1 MLEVIIAV
9 DENDGIGKEGKL
21 PWHLPEELGLFK
33 YKTMD
38 SVLIVGRKTSETLP
52 PLYNREIVTVSR
64 TGEIDS
70 VEKAIIKAQQ
80 SNKRKIFITGGAE
93 LYNEVF
99 KNHLHLVSRIHVSFI
114 KGIHNCDVFV
124 TSIPFFRF
132 NCVSHQEFKGFIHE
146 VYEPKYPCGEVQYIT
161 LLNDTLNSNNYTHG
175 RNGRVISQFGKS
187 LSFNLSKEFPLLT
200 TKKMFLRGVVEE
212 LLFFLRGETD
222 SKILE
227 KKGVTIWKPNTEDR
241 GGLMGPMYGSQWR
254 HFNANLDDFDV
265 ETSTYRGGYD
275 QLQHVINLIK
285 TDPKS
290 RRILMTTFNPA
301 QADKGVLYPC
311 HSIVN
316 QFYVDGEFLD
326 MTCYNRSSDL
336 FLGLPFNI
344 ASSSLLLH
352 IIAKLTG
359 YKPRMF
365 HLYLGDCH
373 IYEPHID
380 AVKTQLERIPKSPP
394 TVSIREFNSV
404 EELTYEHIILT
415 NYKCDT
421 SIKAEMVK

>member
-21 PWHLPEELGLFK
+21 PWNLPEELALFK

-38 SVLIVGRKTSETLP
+38 SVLIVGRKTSENLP
-52 PLYNREIVTVSR
+52 PLYNREIITISR
-64 TGEIDS
+64 VGLNNTIER
-70 VEKAIIKAQQ
+70 AIMNARESK
-80 SNKRKIFITGGAE
+80 KRTIFIAGGAE
-93 LYNEVF
+93 LYNEIF
-99 KNHLHLVSRIHVSFI
+99 QNHLHLVSKIHVSFI
-114 KGIHNCDVFV
+114 NGIHNCDTFV
-124 TSIPFFRF
+124 DHIPFFGF
-132 NCVSHQEFKGFIHE
+132 DCVSHQKFKDFIHE
-146 VYEPKYPCGEVQYIT
+146 VYVKKYPSGEMQYIK
-161 LLNDTLNSNNYTHG
+161 LLNDVLLSNNYTYG
-175 RNGRVISQFGKS
+175 RNGRVISQFGKT
-187 LSFNLSKEFPLLT
+187 LSFNLSNEFPLLT
-200 TKKMFLRGVVEE
+200 TKKMFLRGIVEE
-212 LLFFLRGETD
+212 LLFFLRGQTD

-227 KKGVTIWKPNTEDR
+227 KKGVNIWKANTKCRD
-241 GGLMGPMYGSQWR
+241 GLMGPMYGSQWR

-265 ETSTYRGGYD
+265 ETSVYKGGYD
-275 QLQHVINLIK
+275 QLENVINLIK

-316 QFYVDGEFLD
+316 QFYVDGQYLD

-344 ASSSLLLH
+344 TSSALLLH
-352 IIAKLTG
+352 IIAKITG

-373 IYEPHID
+373 IYDSHIV
-380 AVKTQLERIPKSPP
+380 AVQTQLQRIPKSPP
-394 TVSIREFNSV
+394 QIELKDFKSL
-404 EELTYEHIILT
+404 EELTFDHFQLKGY
-415 NYKCDT
+415 NSFDA
-421 SIKAEMVK
+421 IKAEMIE

>member
-1 MLEVIIAV
+1 MIEVIIAV

-52 PLYNREIVTVSR
+52 PLYNREIITVSK

-70 VEKAIIKAQQ
+70 IEKALIKARQT
-80 SNKRKIFITGGAE
+80 NKRKIFIAGGAE
-93 LYNEVF
+93 LYNEIF
-99 KNHLHLVSRIHVSFI
+99 KNYIHLVSRIHISFI
-114 KGIHNCDVFV
+114 NGIHNCDVFV

-146 VYEPKYPCGEVQYIT
+146 VYEPKYPCGEVQYLT
-161 LLNDTLNSNNYTHG
+161 LLNDTLLSNNFTYG
-175 RNGRVISQFGKS
+175 RNGKVISQFGKS
-187 LSFNLSKEFPLLT
+187 LSFNMTKEFPLLT

-212 LLFFLRGETD
+212 LLFFLRGQTD
-222 SKILE
+222 TTILE
-227 KKGVTIWKPNTEDR
+227 KKGVNIWKLNTVER

-275 QLQHVINLIK
+275 QLQNVINLIK

-290 RRILMTTFNPA
+290 RRILMTTFNPI

-311 HSIVN
+311 HSIAN
-316 QFYVDGEFLD
+316 QFYVDGEYLD

-344 ASSSLLLH
+344 ASSSLLLL
-352 IIAKLTG
+352 IIAKLTN
-359 YKPRMF
+359 YKPRML

-373 IYEPHID
+373 IYDSHID
-380 AVKTQLERIPKSPP
+380 AVKTQLQRVPKSPP
-394 TVSIREFNSV
+394 KMTLKDFQSL
-404 EELTYEHIILT
+404 EELSFDHFVLSEYESH
-415 NYKCDT
+415 N

>member
-1 MLEVIIAV
+1 
-9 DENDGIGKEGKL
+9 
-21 PWHLPEELGLFK
+21 
-33 YKTMD
+33 
-38 SVLIVGRKTSETLP
+38 
-52 PLYNREIVTVSR
+52 
-64 TGEIDS
+64 
-70 VEKAIIKAQQ
+70 
-80 SNKRKIFITGGAE
+80 
-93 LYNEVF
+93 
-99 KNHLHLVSRIHVSFI
+99 
-114 KGIHNCDVFV
+114 
-124 TSIPFFRF
+124 
-132 NCVSHQEFKGFIHE
+132 
-146 VYEPKYPCGEVQYIT
+146 
-161 LLNDTLNSNNYTHG
+161 
-175 RNGRVISQFGKS
+175 
-187 LSFNLSKEFPLLT
+187 
-200 TKKMFLRGVVEE
+200 
-212 LLFFLRGETD
+212 
-222 SKILE
+222 
-227 KKGVTIWKPNTEDR
+227 
-241 GGLMGPMYGSQWR
+241 MYGSQWR

-275 QLQHVINLIK
+275 QLQYVINLIK
-285 TDPKS
+285 TDSKS

-394 TVSIREFNSV
+394 TVSISEFNSV

>member
-275 QLQHVINLIK
+275 QLQYVINLIK

>member
-52 PLYNREIVTVSR
+52 PLYNREIITVSR